1 MCHMG
6 AAQRRLQ
13 LIAASEVSGL
23 QTNTAQLS
31 LSLSLSLS
39 LLLSRTHR
47 CPPNW
52 AYLWGLCQ
60 WSRHLFEFK
69 YQHIIYGGAVS
80 SKPHRITRQGYLTN
94 ALTELNSDS
103 PRPASTHTHTYT
115 APAATLICQQRV
127 VIELQAWSWIR
138 GNCAVCLSCLFV
150 SVPCVWLDLT
160 LAKAEVCR
168 GCFSCLR
175 FSILILATIGRGC
188 GQANGHLKGIC
199 VERFTE
205 TVVCFLLNVPLTL
218 MRQFQWD
225 GFV

>member
-52 AYLWGLCQ
+52 SYLWGLCQ
-60 WSRHLFEFK
+60 RSRHLFEFK

-80 SKPHRITRQGYLTN
+80 SKPHQITRQGYLTN

-103 PRPASTHTHTYT
+103 PRPASTHTHTHSSGCHINLST
-115 APAATLICQQRV
+115 TCGDRIASLILNPGQ
-127 VIELQAWSWIR
+127 L
-138 GNCAVCLSCLFV
+138 
-150 SVPCVWLDLT
+150 
-160 LAKAEVCR
+160 CR
-168 GCFSCLR
+168 L
-175 FSILILATIGRGC
+175 SILSVRLCPLCVAWPDS
-188 GQANGHLKGIC
+188 GQSGSLSWLFQLSQVFDFDSGDNRARMWPGQWPL
-199 VERFTE
+199 ERDMRWEIYRNSSF
-205 TVVCFLLNVPLTL
+205 FLLNVPLTL